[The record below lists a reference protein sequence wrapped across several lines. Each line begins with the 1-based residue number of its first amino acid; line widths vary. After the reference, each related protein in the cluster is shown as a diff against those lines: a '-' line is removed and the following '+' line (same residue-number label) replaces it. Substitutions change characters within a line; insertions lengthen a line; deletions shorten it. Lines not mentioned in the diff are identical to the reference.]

1 MVYIDT
7 SRKMGFISAR
17 AAKVAAGGNTN
28 TGGYMTASKLGDGES
43 YRVAIVSENPLEYFT
58 VWGETEEGQ
67 KKPFRFT
74 DEPSEA
80 DIKAEL
86 GDFKQRMNYEGTAL
100 EKPKFAM
107 SFFVYDYADSK
118 IKVFEVGQ
126 KTLIGA
132 LDKLSQ
138 DEDYADLHAWDLK
151 FSRKGT
157 KMATEYSVLPSP
169 RKSGSQEEIDSAW
182 SAAQE
187 QGYDLQQ
194 LLVGGNP
201 FGSGS

>member
-1 MVYIDT
+1 MA
-7 SRKMGFISAR
+7 FISSR
-17 AAKVAAGGNTN
+17 ASKIASGGNSN

-43 YRVAIVSENPLEYFT
+43 YRVAIVSETPLEYWT
-58 VWGETEEGQ
+58 CWGETDDGQ

-74 DEPSEA
+74 DEPSEE
-80 DIKAEL
+80 DITAEL
-86 GDFKQRMNYEGTAL
+86 GEYKQRQNYEGTAL
-100 EKPKFAM
+100 EKPKFGM

-126 KTLIGA
+126 KTLIAA

-138 DEDYADLHAWDLK
+138 DEDYADIHAWDLK
-151 FSRKGT
+151 FSRKGL

-169 RKSGSQEEIDSAW
+169 RKADSQAKIDAAW
-182 SAAQE
+182 SAAE
-187 QGYDLQQ
+187 EAGYDLQQ

-201 FGSGS
+201 FGA

>member
-1 MVYIDT
+1 MA
-7 SRKMGFISAR
+7 FISTR
-17 AAKVAAGGNTN
+17 ASKIASGGNAN

-43 YRVAIVSENPLEYFT
+43 YRVAIVSENPLEYWT
-58 VWGETEEGQ
+58 CWGETEDGQ

-74 DEPSEA
+74 DEPNEA
-80 DIKAEL
+80 DIAAEL
-86 GDFKQRMNYEGTAL
+86 GEFKQRMNYEGTAL
-100 EKPKFAM
+100 EKPKFGM

-126 KTLIGA
+126 KTLIAA

-138 DEDYADLHAWDLK
+138 DEDYADIHAWDLK
-151 FSRKGT
+151 FSRKGL

-169 RKSGSQEEIDSAW
+169 RKAGSDDDIKKAW
-182 SAAQE
+182 SEAEEA
-187 QGYDLQQ
+187 GYDLQQ

-201 FGSGS
+201 FGG